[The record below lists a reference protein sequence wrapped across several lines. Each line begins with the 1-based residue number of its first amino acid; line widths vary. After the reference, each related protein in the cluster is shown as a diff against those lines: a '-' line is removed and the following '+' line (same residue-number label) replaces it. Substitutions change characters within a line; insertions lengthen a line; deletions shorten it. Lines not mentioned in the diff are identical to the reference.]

1 MAISLNRIRSLKIW
15 QVGLLVVVLLVAGGA
30 AYTAYARSTSADAGS
45 LKENQQLFKVAFGDL
60 VDQVSTNGSLVFP
73 EKEALSF
80 GTEGIVSEL
89 LVEEGQRVPQGE
101 VLAKLDP
108 LTVSSLHREVAQV
121 RLDLQAAEELLK
133 ETRQG
138 HTPLELAQLREAV
151 ANADFQVQEAQEA
164 LEDAQVPHTAE
175 QIQAQEELLAAARVT
190 LRDAKDSLAEL
201 SPDNRLR
208 YAEAVQL
215 KAAAKAEL
223 ENAQRELADFEV
235 RHAQLL
241 AEAIQSRAD
250 WEVALEEAGTA
261 LRVYEDRNSLLNQYR
276 SEKDEALESL
286 EKAQRKL
293 ADLLEAEAETGGLQS
308 HIRGQKELLKLVQES
323 YDMAQEKV
331 AAAEQLDA
339 DMTLAKASLNSAKDE
354 LERLE
359 PGPDPLERQ
368 ELAAAVQLARAD
380 LSVVEKSLSSQQL
393 EVDPLESSLLQA
405 QVALAQ
411 AAADQAEEDLTELLL
426 GADSLEVVLRES
438 QLTVAQAALAEAE
451 EDLAEL
457 LAGPDPLE
465 VALFAAEVAT
475 ARQALEDAAGRLAD
489 STLRAPFAGIVSLV
503 NVEPG
508 DQVGARAEILVLS
521 NPAIVEVDG
530 IVDEVDVLS
539 LREGVRAEVTLDALP
554 GRRLEGTLTE
564 IAPAALSQQGVVSYP
579 IRISLELPRRMEPRE
594 GLSAV
599 ANIVLREERDVLR
612 VPQQALQ
619 GSFDEPMV
627 KVKTPLGF
635 EERSVTLGD
644 TDGYWVAI
652 REGLEEGDQV
662 VVQTASTN
670 TSQFSYRQLRG
681 QFRGSQSGGSGRSSG
696 GSRGG
701 GR

>member
-138 HTPLELAQLREAV
+138 HTPLELAQLQEAV
-151 ANADFQVQEAQEA
+151 ADADFQVQEAQEA

-223 ENAQRELADFEV
+223 EN
-235 RHAQLL
+235 AQLL

-599 ANIVLREERDVLR
+599 ANIVLREERNVLR

-662 VVQTASTN
+662 VVQTASAN

-696 GSRGG
+696 GSRWG

>member
-15 QVGLLVVVLLVAGGA
+15 QVGLLVGVLLVVGGA
-30 AYTAYARSTSADAGS
+30 AYTAYAKSTSADVEALG
-45 LKENQQLFKVAFGDL
+45 ENQQLFKVAYGDL
-60 VDQVSTNGSLVFP
+60 VNQVSTNGSLIFP

-101 VLAKLDP
+101 VLARLDL
-108 LTVSSLHREVAQV
+108 LTVSTLQREVAQARV
-121 RLDLQAAEELLK
+121 DLQAAEELLK

-138 HTPLELAQLREAV
+138 HTPLELAQLQEAV
-151 ANADFQVQEAQEA
+151 ADADFQVQEAQEA
-164 LEDAQVPHTAE
+164 LEDAQEPYSAE
-175 QIQAQEELLAAARVT
+175 EILAQEELLAETRVN
-190 LRDAKDSLAEL
+190 LRDAKDSLTEL
-201 SPDNRLR
+201 SPDNGLR

-215 KAAAKAEL
+215 QAAAEAEL
-223 ENAQRELADFEV
+223 ENAKRELVDFEV

-241 AEAIQSRAD
+241 AEAIQSKAD
-250 WEVALEEAGTA
+250 WEVALEKAGSA
-261 LRVYEDRNSLLNQYR
+261 LAVYEDRNSLLSQYR
-276 SEKDEALESL
+276 GEKEEALESL
-286 EKAQRKL
+286 EYAQRKL
-293 ADLLEAEAETGGLQS
+293 AGLLKTEAESGGLQS
-308 HIRGQKELLKLVQES
+308 HISQWRQLVKLNQEAF
-323 YDMAQEKV
+323 DDAQADV

-339 DMTLAKASLNSAKDE
+339 DLTLAEASLNSAKDE
-354 LERLE
+354 LERLKL
-359 PGPDPLERQ
+359 GPDPLERQ
-368 ELAAAVQLARAD
+368 ELAAAVQLAGAD
-380 LSVVEKSLSSQQL
+380 LSVVEKSLSGQQV
-393 EVDPLESSLLQA
+393 EVDPLETYLLQA

-411 AAADQAEEDLTELLL
+411 AAANQAEEDLNELLL

-438 QLTVAQAALAEAE
+438 QLAVAQAALVEAE
-451 EDLAEL
+451 EELDEL

-465 VALFAAEVAT
+465 VALDAAEVAT
-475 ARQALEDAAGRLAD
+475 ARQALEDATGRLAD
-489 STLRAPFAGIVSLV
+489 STLLAPFAGIVSIV
-503 NVEPG
+503 NVEQG

-521 NPAIVEVDG
+521 NTDVVEVDG

-554 GRRLEGTLTE
+554 SRRLEGTLTE

-579 IRISLELPRRMEPRE
+579 IRVSLELPRRMDPRE

-599 ANIVLREERDVLR
+599 ANIVLREERNVLR

-627 KVKTPLGF
+627 KVKTTLGF

-662 VVQTASTN
+662 VVQTASAA
-670 TSQFSYRQLRG
+670 TSQFSYRQLRR
-681 QFRGSQSGGSGRSSG
+681 QFRGSRSGGNGRPSG
-696 GSRGG
+696 GSRGR